1 MLYNL
6 QNTKSNDSCS
16 QIKDR
21 FDLLD
26 QGEQNTTSN
35 HSRTIRSDARIAKR
49 VAVKMPVAIVLG
61 KDMIFT
67 ALTANF
73 SETGILINDYSGPE
87 LQANRLVGVGIRGV
101 ITDSRDKDDSEHFL
115 MRVSRQD
122 GNRVALRF

>member
-87 LQANRLVGVGIRGV
+87 LQANRLVGVGIRWRYYGL
-101 ITDSRDKDDSEHFL
+101 K
-115 MRVSRQD
+115 
-122 GNRVALRF
+122 G